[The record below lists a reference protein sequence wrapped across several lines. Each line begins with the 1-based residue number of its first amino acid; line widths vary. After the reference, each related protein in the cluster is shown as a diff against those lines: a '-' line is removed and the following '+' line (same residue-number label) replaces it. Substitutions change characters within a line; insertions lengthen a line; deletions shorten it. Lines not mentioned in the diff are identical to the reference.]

1 MVSPKT
7 NTPDFFNLLVQHMRR
22 IDENFTIGWTDET
35 PLQQALNC
43 LINAIEI
50 IEDYK
55 QQDPVFANQD
65 SQEVYEASE
74 KLQQYENLLKNKEE
88 KLKADEVALYKEKQ
102 LLTNEKEKVKRLKE
116 HCVELEHEL
125 KSQKEALDRREKEE
139 NARYH
144 MRNDKIE
151 RESSALEEEKS
162 RIDREAHEIEIIKNK
177 LEELN
182 SSLISERE
190 ELEQDR
196 SLVFEKSLELEKE
209 KWRLEGEKNSIE
221 EKIAINTHLFEK
233 ISHELSNIE
242 YERANLLKS
251 KIEHHADNYKQSEG
265 YKSVEQEKLYLK
277 ELQNSTLSEK
287 LLLAEEREKLT
298 VEEERISQI
307 VGELEAERQKL
318 EEDRRRFEKEK
329 IIMIEEQ
336 QAVDEAWDEI
346 EEKQGS
352 QTGARRGRPEEDYTQ
367 MLEELQAQMICY
379 NKEVEIREREID
391 IKNSA
396 LLQKEEELDN
406 KLAEIQAVELSLLRA
421 KHELEE
427 LSLGTIPELENQSL
441 NIHKILADLLVKRS
455 EVDSGYNILQA
466 RIDEFERNKSGGRS
480 SKGIERLADELE
492 GKVRK
497 IKEREDELTLLET
510 MLEKEKKENLRHA
523 MFLQNAEKEFEI
535 KCQKKEAEI
544 LDAKRRLEKLQTK
557 LESAIML
564 MNTKENELINMK
576 ESILDERNKMISP
589 DFASNRNEAN
599 DE

>member
-1 MVSPKT
+1 
-7 NTPDFFNLLVQHMRR
+7 MRR
-22 IDENFTIGWTDET
+22 IDENFTIAWADET

-43 LINAIEI
+43 LINAIDI
-50 IEDYK
+50 IEEYK
-55 QQDPVFANQD
+55 ERDPVFATQG
-65 SQEVYEASE
+65 SHEVCEASE
-74 KLQQYENLLKNKEE
+74 KLQQYEMLLKNKED
-88 KLKADEVALYKEKQ
+88 KLKADEVALYKDKQ
-102 LLTNEKEKVKRLKE
+102 ILANDKEKVKKLKE
-116 HCVELEHEL
+116 HCLELEHEL
-125 KSQKEALDRREKEE
+125 KTQKEALDKREKEE
-139 NARYH
+139 CARFQ

-151 RESSALEEEKS
+151 RESSALEEEKA
-162 RIDREAHEIEIIKNK
+162 RIDREAREIDVIKSK

-182 SSLISERE
+182 CSLINERE

-196 SLVFEKSLELEKE
+196 TLIFEKSLELEKE
-209 KWRLEGEKNSIE
+209 KWRLDSEKNSIE

-233 ISHELSNIE
+233 ISQELSNIE

-251 KIEHHADNYKQSEG
+251 KIEHHADNYKQSES
-265 YKSVEQEKLYLK
+265 YKTVEQERLYLK

-287 LLLAEEREKLT
+287 LLLAEEREKLAM
-298 VEEERISQI
+298 EEDRISLLME
-307 VGELEAERQKL
+307 ELEVEKHKFD
-318 EEDRRRFEKEK
+318 EERRRFEKEK
-329 IIMIEEQ
+329 IVMIEEQ

-352 QTGARRGRPEEDYTQ
+352 QTGVRRGRPEEDYTQ
-367 MLEELQAQMICY
+367 MLEELHSQMICY
-379 NKEVEIREREID
+379 NKEVEIREREIEL
-391 IKNSA
+391 KNSA

-427 LSLGTIPELENQSL
+427 LSLGTIPELENQSM

-466 RIDEFERNKSGGRS
+466 KIEDFERNKTGGRS

-492 GKVRK
+492 EKVKK

-510 MLEKEKKENLRHA
+510 MFEKEKKENLRHA
-523 MFLQNAEKEFEI
+523 LFLQNAGKEFEI
-535 KCQKKEAEI
+535 TCQKKEAEI

-564 MNTKENELINMK
+564 MSTKENELINMK
-576 ESILDERNKMISP
+576 ESIIDERNRMVSP
-589 DFASNRNEAN
+589 DFTVNRNEGN
-599 DE
+599 DA